1 MIALY
6 LTIPIMILAL
16 AVAVVPLVWAM
27 AHPERWSQGTARPAP
42 ARTSTG
48 PRPSDDNGAVPV
60 GPGGH
65 RQAA

>member
-27 AHPERWSQGTARPAP
+27 AHPERWS
-42 ARTSTG
+42 G